1 MGDRDRD
8 EVRKYK
14 FQALQSSQDI
24 KCHGRMLSIYSKSL
38 SLCSSLLS
46 CKMVLPTLLPIPT
59 PHPPPHPHCVQWMTA
74 IGNQSNPEHLSLSVV
89 AKAPQVSGGNEGKKV
104 VEEREKIKKWVS
116 RELSS
121 KKQGKGQS
129 SVEQLFPVQF

>member
-1 MGDRDRD
+1 
-8 EVRKYK
+8 
-14 FQALQSSQDI
+14 
-24 KCHGRMLSIYSKSL
+24 
-38 SLCSSLLS
+38 
-46 CKMVLPTLLPIPT
+46 
-59 PHPPPHPHCVQWMTA
+59 MTA

-121 KKQGKGQS
+121 KKQGKG
-129 SVEQLFPVQF
+129 